1 MMTFQVAAAK
11 CSEVGVKTVKS
22 IHSISKVPDTVQ
34 NYGISANSCV
44 EEVVTIKAKVW
55 WLKLGYNPFNA
66 SHPGVLLDKSMI
78 EELQSCRTILRK
90 DKKPAIHVIKPGLFL
105 LKGQNGTSVIKK
117 LM

>member
-1 MMTFQVAAAK
+1 MTFQVVAAK
-11 CSEVGVKTVKS
+11 CCKVGEEAVKS
-22 IHSISKVPDTVQ
+22 IHCISKVPDTVQ
-34 NYGISANSCV
+34 NYRVTANRCA

-55 WLKLGYNPFNA
+55 WLKLGSNPFNA